1 VGQGVG
7 AVGVVAV
14 DPAQDG
20 LVAAADVFGAGGGV
34 ELSGGD
40 EVEGLEAFAGAWV
53 GGVQCGWRK
62 VLQALA
68 PAIQLDP
75 HNGTVRVGA
84 WSGRCSR
91 IAYRYDVNRKLQV
104 SIRLG
109 FKEQLKDNHCISS
122 KPLA

>member
-1 VGQGVG
+1 
-7 AVGVVAV
+7 
-14 DPAQDG
+14 
-20 LVAAADVFGAGGGV
+20 VFGAGGGV

-53 GGVQCGWRK
+53 GGVQCGLTQ

-68 PAIQLDP
+68 PAIQLDTD
-75 HNGTVRVGA
+75 HGTVPIGS

-109 FKEQLKDNHCISS
+109 FRCARTTHHRAFRF
-122 KPLA
+122 PV